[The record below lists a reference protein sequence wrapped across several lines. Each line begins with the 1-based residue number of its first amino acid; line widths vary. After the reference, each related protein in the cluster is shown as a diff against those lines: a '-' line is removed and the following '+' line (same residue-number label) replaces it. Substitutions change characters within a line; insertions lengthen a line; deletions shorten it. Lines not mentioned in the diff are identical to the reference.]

1 MDTRH
6 TATQMLTQTNIQP
19 NPQTDNRYHALLWAG
34 AGVSIAEILTGTYLA
49 PLGWE
54 RGLLAIVIGH
64 LIGGLLFFLVGYIGA
79 VGRQSAMETV
89 KRSFGFRGGRLFALL
104 NVLQLVGWT
113 AIMIYDGALAVNG
126 IWQVGQAVWCG
137 VIGALIVLWLWVGNR
152 FFSKINTLAVAGLF
166 ILTVILS
173 FKLFGLSAQRAID
186 SGISNT
192 VAEPM
197 SFGAAVELAIVMPLS
212 WLPLVS
218 DYTRTAK
225 KPLQASLVSSVSYGV
240 ISAWMYAIGLGMALY
255 TKETDFAQ
263 MLLHFGLGAAGLWLI
278 VLATVTTTFLDAYSA
293 GVSGVSLWHKL
304 PEKGLAI
311 AITLLCTLAAMLF
324 VMDNITDFLYFL
336 GSVFAPMAA
345 IQIADFFI
353 LKTNTIQQGFN
364 IKNLIIWAIGFGL
377 YRYWLVHPLDIGNT
391 LPVIG
396 VTMLLCVVVHFFA
409 KKSTV

>member
-1 MDTRH
+1 MDTSQS
-6 TATQMLTQTNIQP
+6 TIQTN
-19 NPQTDNRYHALLWAG
+19 NRYHALLWAG
-34 AGVSIAEILTGTYLA
+34 AGVSIAEILTGAYLA
-49 PLGWE
+49 PLGWG

-79 VGRQSAMETV
+79 IGRQSAMETV

-104 NVLQLVGWT
+104 NLIQLIGWT

-126 IWQVGQAVWCG
+126 IWQIGQAVWCG

-152 FFSKINTLAVAGLF
+152 FFSKINALAVVGLF

-173 FKLFGLSAQRAID
+173 FKLFGLSNVH
-186 SGISNT
+186 SMSNT
-192 VAEPM
+192 ITNTTSAPM
-197 SFGAAVELAIVMPLS
+197 SFGAAVELSVIMPLS
-212 WLPLVS
+212 WLPLIS

-225 KPLQASLVSSVSYGV
+225 KPLQATVVSSVSYAV

-255 TKETDFAQ
+255 TQETDFAQ
-263 MLLHFGLGAAGLWLI
+263 MLLHFGLGVAGLWLI
-278 VLATVTTTFLDAYSA
+278 VFATVTTTFLDAYSA
-293 GVSGVSLWHKL
+293 GVSGVSLWHKW

-311 AITLLCTLAAMLF
+311 GITLMCTIAAMLF
-324 VMDNITDFLYFL
+324 AMDNITDFLYFL

-345 IQIADFFI
+345 IQITDFFI
-353 LKTNTIQQGFN
+353 LKTNTMQQSFN
-364 IKNLIIWAIGFGL
+364 SKNLIIWAMGFGL

-396 VTMLLCVVVHFFA
+396 VTMLLCVVVNFFA
-409 KKSTV
+409 KKPTV